1 MNYRLLIIGQLPPPH
16 HGSNVM
22 TEMFIK
28 SLKNL
33 GCNIT
38 IVEKTFSKRI
48 EDVRRLSILKI
59 FKIPVVT
66 SLLIYRLVR
75 NKYDLCFYFLSIKP
89 PSIFVDAFFLFFI
102 RMFRIKYVLYL
113 HAKGLIDLNEQI
125 VRPLRS
131 FVKKT
136 ISLSLG
142 ALVLGERLKM
152 DVDKYIPSKR
162 LFVLP
167 NAIADI
173 ELENLKFDCNCQEV
187 VKIVFLSNLEP
198 SKGPMEFLKMAKSLV
213 EKRKDVKFILA
224 GPKISEPFQKKIIN
238 YIRKEGLSDFI
249 EMPGGIY
256 GTEKE
261 KFFHESDIFV
271 FPTYYDLEAFPLVNL
286 EAMRAGLPVVSSDE
300 GSIPE
305 MVIDGLNGYI
315 VDPKNEEQLADRVLR
330 LIEDS
335 ELRSNMGKAGRR
347 IYEDSFTINAYE
359 KRLEQGLKFFFE
371 LKDGSDALLDL

>member
-1 MNYRLLIIGQLPPPH
+1 
-16 HGSNVM
+16 
-22 TEMFIK
+22 
-28 SLKNL
+28 
-33 GCNIT
+33 
-38 IVEKTFSKRI
+38 
-48 EDVRRLSILKI
+48 
-59 FKIPVVT
+59 
-66 SLLIYRLVR
+66 
-75 NKYDLCFYFLSIKP
+75 
-89 PSIFVDAFFLFFI
+89 
-102 RMFRIKYVLYL
+102 
-113 HAKGLIDLNEQI
+113 
-125 VRPLRS
+125 
-131 FVKKT
+131 
-136 ISLSLG
+136 
-142 ALVLGERLKM
+142 M